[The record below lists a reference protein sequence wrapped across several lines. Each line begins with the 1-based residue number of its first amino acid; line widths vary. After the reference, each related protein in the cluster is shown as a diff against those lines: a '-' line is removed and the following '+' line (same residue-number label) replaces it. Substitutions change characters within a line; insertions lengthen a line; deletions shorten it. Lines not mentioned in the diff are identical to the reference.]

1 MDNYSIIKIVLI
13 GDQNVG
19 KTTFFKK
26 ILNIINNDET
36 STIGVDYAVH
46 YKKFKNNTL
55 KIHLWDTAGQE
66 RFHCIIK
73 NYFKNTSSAILF
85 FDLNKVETFESL
97 EYWIKEYIN
106 MNSCNHDHPIILI
119 GNKNDLEIKVNH
131 EQIQELVI
139 KYNLIYQQMSIK
151 NSDISCVF
159 DFLIE
164 LIYNE
169 NILKKIDCK
178 GVTNI
183 DDDNDNK
190 INISKNKIKC
200 CI

>member
-1 MDNYSIIKIVLI
+1 
-13 GDQNVG
+13 
-19 KTTFFKK
+19 
-26 ILNIINNDET
+26 
-36 STIGVDYAVH
+36 
-46 YKKFKNNTL
+46 
-55 KIHLWDTAGQE
+55 
-66 RFHCIIK
+66 
-73 NYFKNTSSAILF
+73 
-85 FDLNKVETFESL
+85 
-97 EYWIKEYIN
+97 

-131 EQIQELVI
+131 EQIQKLVI

-159 DFLIE
+159 DLLIE

-169 NILKKIDCK
+169 NILKKLDCK

-183 DDDNDNK
+183 DDDNDSK
-190 INISKNKIKC
+190 INFSKKKIKC